1 MKFLTNKKILIILF
15 LFCPVIFGQNNF
27 NSRKEIPVIRPEVQT
42 QYLIHKIQNNYYKVT
57 YLYKI
62 PFSRIQFEQV
72 NEHFESQ
79 FELTIE
85 VKNKDNKLVKREFV
99 KDKII
104 TYNFDETISNKK
116 FLENFVTL
124 LLNADTYTF
133 QVIFEDKLTNRQRPQ
148 KPLTLELNDSTK
160 NYSPI
165 LVEQKIYQNGNSAKF
180 ILANF
185 SGSIPFSKE
194 LYDMIILSDKFE
206 SDKYYAVKFFQSDSL
221 YFAKKI
227 MSNILG
233 MPRFEKQNDV
243 VTVSFDSSFKL
254 YGLILNDVN
263 KNLEEGLYS
272 VKIFSE
278 DEKELDSFQV
288 DVKWFNKPFSLAD
301 ADFALEMIS
310 FIESEKSYSNL
321 MKSSLR
327 SEELLKQFWKT
338 KDPTPNTSFNELM
351 EVFYERVDY
360 AESNFRNLSGVS
372 GAKTDRGRIYIS
384 NGNPDKIERGVNY
397 DGKITETWYY
407 ENPKRIFTFIDK
419 RGDGSFK
426 LEQ

>member
-1 MKFLTNKKILIILF
+1 MNNKLLIIFF
-15 LFCPVIFGQNNF
+15 LFCPIILGQNNF

-42 QYLIHKIQNNYYKVT
+42 QFLIHKIQSNFRIT

-62 PFSRIQFEQV
+62 PFSRIQFEKV
-72 NEHFESQ
+72 NDHFESQ

-85 VKNKDNKLVKREFV
+85 VKNKNDKLVKREFV

-104 TYNFDETISNKK
+104 SFNFDETISNKK

-124 LLNADTYTF
+124 SLNADTYTF
-133 QVIFEDKLTNRQRPQ
+133 QIIFEDKLTNRQRPQ
-148 KPLTLELNDSTK
+148 KPLTIELNDSTK
-160 NYSPI
+160 KYSPI
-165 LVEQKIYQNGNSAKF
+165 LVEQIIYQNGSSDKF
-180 ILANF
+180 VVANF

-194 LYDMIILSDKFE
+194 LYNMIIISDKFE
-206 SDKYYAVKFFQSDSL
+206 SNQNYSVKFFKSDSL

-227 MSNILG
+227 MTRTLG
-233 MPRFEKQNDV
+233 IPKFEKQDDV
-243 VTVSFDSSFKL
+243 VTVSFDSSFIL
-254 YGLILNDVN
+254 NSLILGDVN

-272 VKIFSE
+272 VKIYSE

-288 DVKWFNKPFSLAD
+288 YVKWFNKPFSLAD

-310 FIESEKSYSNL
+310 FIESEKSYNNL
-321 MKSSLR
+321 MKSSLP

-351 EVFYERVDY
+351 EVFYERVDF

-372 GAKTDRGRIYIS
+372 GAKTDRGRVYIV
-384 NGNPDKIERGVNY
+384 NGSPDSIERGVNY
-397 DGKITETWYY
+397 NSKITETWYY
-407 ENPKRIFTFIDK
+407 ENPKRIYIFVDK

>member
-42 QYLIHKIQNNYYKVT
+42 QYLIHKIQNNYQVT

-79 FELTIE
+79 FELMIE

-194 LYDMIILSDKFE
+194 LYNMIILSDKFE
-206 SDKYYAVKFFQSDSL
+206 SDKNYAVKFFQSDSL

-278 DEKELDSFQV
+278 DEKELDSLQV

-384 NGNPDKIERGVNY
+384 NGNPDRIERGVNY
-397 DGKITETWYY
+397 DGRITETWYY

>member
-1 MKFLTNKKILIILF
+1 
-15 LFCPVIFGQNNF
+15 
-27 NSRKEIPVIRPEVQT
+27 
-42 QYLIHKIQNNYYKVT
+42 
-57 YLYKI
+57 
-62 PFSRIQFEQV
+62 
-72 NEHFESQ
+72 Q
-79 FELTIE
+79 FELLIE
-85 VKNKDNKLVKREFV
+85 VKNKDNKLVKREFF

-104 TYNFDETISNKK
+104 YFNFYETISNKK
-116 FLENFVTL
+116 FLENFVTIS
-124 LLNADTYTF
+124 LNADTYTF

-160 NYSPI
+160 KYSPI
-165 LVEQKIYQNGNSAKF
+165 LVEQKIHQNGSPDK
-180 ILANF
+180 LVVANF

-194 LYDMIILSDKFE
+194 LYNMIILSDKFE
-206 SDKYYAVKFFQSDSL
+206 SYKNYTVKFFQSDSL

-243 VTVSFDSSFKL
+243 VTVSFDSSYIL
-254 YGLILNDVN
+254 NGLTLNDVN

-310 FIESEKSYSNL
+310 FIESENSYSNL
-321 MKSSLR
+321 MNSSLR

-351 EVFYERVDY
+351 EVFYERGDY
-360 AESNFRNLSGVS
+360 AESNFRNLSGAS

-384 NGNPDKIERGVNY
+384 NGNPDRIDRGVNF

-407 ENPKRIFTFIDK
+407 ENPKRIFIFVDK

>member
-1 MKFLTNKKILIILF
+1 MKEKLLIISF
-15 LFCPVIFGQNNF
+15 LICPIIFGQNGF
-27 NSRKEIPVIRPEVQT
+27 NSRKEIPVIRPEIQT
-42 QYLIHKIQNNYYKVT
+42 QFLIHKIKSNFQIT

-62 PFSRIQFEQV
+62 PFSRIQFEKI
-72 NEHFESQ
+72 NDHFESQ

-85 VKNKDNKLVKREFV
+85 VKNKNDKLVKREFV

-104 TYNFDETISNKK
+104 SFSFDETISNKK
-116 FLENFVTL
+116 YLENFVTF

-148 KPLTLELNDSTK
+148 KPLTLALNDSTK
-160 NYSPI
+160 KYSPI
-165 LVEQKIYQNGNSAKF
+165 LVEQKIHQNDSSAKF
-180 ILANF
+180 IVANF
-185 SGSIPFSKE
+185 SGSIPFIKE
-194 LYDMIILSDKFE
+194 LYNMIILSDKFE
-206 SDKYYAVKFFQSDSL
+206 SDKYYAIKFFQSDSVYL
-221 YFAKKI
+221 AKKI
-227 MSNILG
+227 MTRTLG
-233 MPRFEKQNDV
+233 IPKFEKQDDV
-243 VTVSFDSSFKL
+243 ITVSFDSSFVL
-254 YGLILNDVN
+254 NGLILNDVN
-263 KNLEEGLYS
+263 KNLKEGLYS
-272 VKIFSE
+272 VKIYSE

-321 MKSSLR
+321 MKSSLP
-327 SEELLKQFWKT
+327 SEELLNQFWKT

-384 NGNPDKIERGVNY
+384 NGNPDRIERGVNY
-397 DGKITETWYY
+397 NGKITETWYY
-407 ENPKRIFTFIDK
+407 ENPKRIFIFVDK

-426 LEQ
+426 LEQE